1 MATKTY
7 NASFCVCSDVTMFV
21 MVRYLS

>member
-7 NASFCVCSDVTMFV
+7 NASFYVCPDVRMFV